1 MKIKFLITAALGM
14 LLALSASPRAFAED
28 DSMANFKSL
37 VQNFKPSAADMG
49 GMVAPEIYS
58 AINYPRIPQP
68 GQKVVVKALIRSY
81 TSMVGYKISDVNLL
95 LHRNANSAGVM
106 IRMKSEDAENGIY
119 SAEIGPFEEG
129 DQIVYS
135 VVAVDDWG
143 NQAVEIPLNE
153 NYTAHNSDTADSAI
167 DPSLDINDFYARLNA
182 DGDMQL
188 CMELAE
194 KPKRLVGNDIAAY
207 GILIF
212 GRDVRYKPEQTET
225 EFTNGFMAAYI
236 PNFSVKD
243 LVPTNQLMEV
253 LNPNKKKEKRGKFD
267 IKGNNI
273 CASFS
278 PDVIREDY
286 QLGVKVVGATIA
298 FGTSPMVA
306 KPVDT
311 TRTLMIYPGAHSF
324 KVYKVN

>member
-1 MKIKFLITAALGM
+1 MKIKLIITAALAM
-14 LLALSASPRAFAED
+14 LAVLSAPPRAFAED

-68 GQKVVVKALIRSY
+68 GQKVVIKALIRTY
-81 TSMVGYKISDVNLL
+81 TSMVGYKISDVNLVWSK
-95 LHRNANSAGVM
+95 NKTSAAETVA
-106 IRMKSEDAENGIY
+106 MKPEDAENGIY
-119 SAEIGPFEEG
+119 SAEIGPFAEG
-129 DQIVYS
+129 DQIMYFLS
-135 VVAVDDWG
+135 AIDDWG
-143 NQAVEIPLNE
+143 NMSVEIPYNE
-153 NYTAHNSDTADSAI
+153 NSSVYMRDQTDPAI
-167 DPSLDINDFYARLNA
+167 DPALDITGVNA
-182 DGDMQL
+182 ALTSGGDMQL
-188 CMELAE
+188 CMELNE
-194 KPKRLVGNDIAAY
+194 KPKRLIGNDIAAY

-267 IKGNNI
+267 IKGKTV
-273 CASFS
+273 CSTFS
-278 PDVIREDY
+278 PDVIRADY
-286 QLGVKVVGATIA
+286 QLGIKVVGASIA